1 MAWHDKYPHNIFVNC
16 LTANGMLVDWKIGS
30 IIKRKAAEYK
40 NIPEEI
46 LTYGSTL
53 RTHSWKII
61 CENEDDKVRV
71 FSIDGPALIKSIADE
86 THPKANIIF
95 PIEGADETHPKAN
108 IIFPIEGYEKDIVL
122 QDRLGKNVKPGDT
135 VAFVNNTS
143 ILGLE
148 VSRLKHGEIV
158 KITPD
163 DQLLIEYVKKTSDN
177 KLIVSYSKIKNN
189 FYLIKNTVKSSMSV
203 IQRTQKL

>member
-1 MAWHDKYPHNIFVNC
+1 MPALY
-16 LTANGMLVDWKIGS
+16 
-30 IIKRKAAEYK
+30 
-40 NIPEEI
+40 
-46 LTYGSTL
+46 L
-53 RTHSWKII
+53 RSWK
-61 CENEDDKVRV
+61 NDNNRTRV
-71 FSIDGPALIKSIADE
+71 
-86 THPKANIIF
+86 
-95 PIEGADETHPKAN
+95 ETHPKAN